1 MPAAVAAA
9 GAGGE
14 GGEGGEREGGGV
26 FRNTVSIEDRY
37 QSHSFFFSLDEQR

>member
-14 GGEGGEREGGGV
+14 GGEGGEREGGV
-26 FRNTVSIEDRY
+26 CRNTVRIEDRY